1 MFSSDG
7 LRDPP
12 KQYRKWF
19 GVIAGSGLS
28 SRQGHVGMAKVGTFN
43 LHLERYT
50 RNLAIIVPYRDR
62 LDHLK
67 KFMPHMSATSHSIAG
82 KLRTAVSPCLR
93 MRAIMF
99 AFTTWIICQYGQ
111 TIHGLGLQPG

>member
-1 MFSSDG
+1 
-7 LRDPP
+7 
-12 KQYRKWF
+12 
-19 GVIAGSGLS
+19 
-28 SRQGHVGMAKVGTFN
+28 MAKVGTFN

-62 LDHLK
+62 LDYLK
-67 KFMPHMSATSHSIAG
+67 KFMPHMSAYFERDKLDRYISVSFNVIEQVGDKPFNRG
-82 KLRTAVSPCLR
+82 KIKNCGFALLR